1 MTCPCCGR
9 PYDRSIGVDLG
20 SNRLYCAGA
29 VVQLTPAEAELGHM
43 LVRSPIPRT
52 VSHESLIWGLY
63 GPGEQKHKNTDAI
76 VKVIVLQAA
85 KEGRAG
91 RVGDQGRYKGE
102 GIGLSMSGDLPSLAK
117 CARY

>member
-43 LVRSPIPRT
+43 LVENYPRT

-76 VKVIVLQAA
+76 VKVIVSKLRRKIAP
-85 KEGRAG
+85 
-91 RVGDQGRYKGE
+91 VGLVIEVGQRRGYR
-102 GIGLSMSGDLPSLAK
+102 LTVRPLAK
-117 CARY
+117 PDEMR